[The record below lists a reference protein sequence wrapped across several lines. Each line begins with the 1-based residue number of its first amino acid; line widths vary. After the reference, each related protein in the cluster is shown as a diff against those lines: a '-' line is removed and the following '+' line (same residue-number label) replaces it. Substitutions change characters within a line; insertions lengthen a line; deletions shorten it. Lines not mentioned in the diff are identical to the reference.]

1 MFLGERLSLARKPCA
16 VRVDDLVDGWPLQRQ
31 LRANA
36 LTDKPAD
43 AVDEPIEFLCV
54 MGAVPDNC
62 GLSPIFT
69 WLRCFREGDQG
80 EDSHEFQTFRCKKAQ
95 FAREAVVEVTDS
107 FVELV
112 DKPRAMDTLVHSEI
126 DAVSVSHKGVGTHKQ
141 RRIFL

>member
-1 MFLGERLSLARKPCA
+1 
-16 VRVDDLVDGWPLQRQ
+16 
-31 LRANA
+31 
-36 LTDKPAD
+36 
-43 AVDEPIEFLCV
+43 

-95 FAREAVVEVTDS
+95 PAREAVVEVTDS

-126 DAVSVSHKGVGTHKQ
+126 DAVSVSHEGVGTHKQ

>member
-1 MFLGERLSLARKPCA
+1 
-16 VRVDDLVDGWPLQRQ
+16 
-31 LRANA
+31 
-36 LTDKPAD
+36 
-43 AVDEPIEFLCV
+43 